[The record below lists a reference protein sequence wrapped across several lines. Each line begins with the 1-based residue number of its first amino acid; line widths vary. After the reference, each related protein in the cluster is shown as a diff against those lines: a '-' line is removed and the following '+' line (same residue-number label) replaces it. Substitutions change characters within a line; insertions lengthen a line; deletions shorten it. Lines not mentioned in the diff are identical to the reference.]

1 MARHHRPQD
10 FGTKLH
16 RLRLSNDLTL
26 QQLAETLGYSTHSYL
41 SEIEAGK
48 KAPTVELV
56 LKVADLFGV
65 STDRLIRDELDL
77 EVEDR
82 RQSQEEGV

>member
-1 MARHHRPQD
+1 MARQHRPQN
-10 FGTKLH
+10 FGKKLQ
-16 RLRLSNDLTL
+16 RLRSSNNLTL

-48 KAPTVELV
+48 KAPTVELI

-65 STDRLIRDELDL
+65 STDHLLRDELDL
-77 EVEDR
+77 DAMKQSRTLEDR
-82 RQSQEEGV
+82 